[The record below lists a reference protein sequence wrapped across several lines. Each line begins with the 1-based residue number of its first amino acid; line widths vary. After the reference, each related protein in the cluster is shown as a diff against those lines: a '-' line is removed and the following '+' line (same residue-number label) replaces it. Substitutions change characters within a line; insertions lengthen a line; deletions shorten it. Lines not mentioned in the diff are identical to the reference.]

1 MRLISKK
8 CSLLLIFI
16 ILLLA
21 ITLSKIKLNNIQYK
35 YINIFFAIV
44 LSLLLSYEIIVE
56 IGENYEDK
64 PQDKYVL
71 DLVDKLKESHP
82 DIKRIIPKL
91 RFFEGNKSYTIN
103 KTYVFICLKDQN
115 GKLYHQNQ
123 LVLVIL
129 HEIAHA
135 LCDEIGHTEKFQN
148 ILDELL
154 EASEKAGLYDSRI
167 PHIPNY
173 CEY

>member
-16 ILLLA
+16 ILMLA
-21 ITLSKIKLNNIQYK
+21 ITLSKLKLNYDQHR
-35 YINIFFAIV
+35 YINIFFAVV
-44 LSLLLSYEIIVE
+44 LTLLLSYEIIIE

-64 PQDKYVL
+64 PQDLYVL
-71 DLVDKLKESHP
+71 QLVDRLKEAHP
-82 DIKRIIPKL
+82 DIKRIAPKL

-103 KTYVFICLKDQN
+103 KTYVFICLKDQY

-135 LCDEIGHTEKFQN
+135 LCDEIGHTQKFQN

-173 CEY
+173 CNY

>member
-21 ITLSKIKLNNIQYK
+21 IVLSKIKLNYIQYK
-35 YINIFFAIV
+35 YVNIFFAVI

-71 DLVDKLKESHP
+71 HLVEKLKYAHP
-82 DIKRIIPKL
+82 DIERIAPKL
-91 RFFEGNKSYTIN
+91 KFFEGNKSYTIN
-103 KTYVFICLKDQN
+103 KTYVFICLKDQH

-123 LVLVIL
+123 LTLVIL

-154 EASEKAGLYDSRI
+154 ESAEKEGLYDSRI

>member
-8 CSLLLIFI
+8 TSLLLIFI
-16 ILLLA
+16 ILILA
-21 ITLSKIKLNNIQYK
+21 ITLSKIKINYVNYK
-35 YINIFFAIV
+35 YINIFFAVI

-71 DLVDKLKESHP
+71 DLVHKLKEAHP
-82 DIKRIIPKL
+82 DIKRILPKL

-115 GKLYHQNQ
+115 GSLYHQNQ
-123 LVLVIL
+123 LTLVIL

-148 ILDELL
+148 ILDVLL
-154 EASEKAGLYDSRI
+154 EAAEKKGLYDSRI
-167 PHIPNY
+167 PHIQNY